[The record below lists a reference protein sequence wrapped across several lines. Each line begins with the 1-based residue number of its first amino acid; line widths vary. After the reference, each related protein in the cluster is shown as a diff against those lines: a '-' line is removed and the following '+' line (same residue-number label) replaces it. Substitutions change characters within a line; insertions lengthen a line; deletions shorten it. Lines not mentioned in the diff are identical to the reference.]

1 MNILIVLLPLNS
13 VCILVAECK
22 IINRTDRNAF
32 LFFGVACDSLDR
44 CEHLVHLVIVHLTG
58 GRLLR
63 ADHIDPVRVVLEELG
78 SDHIVLLL
86 NLRHLERMQ

>member
-1 MNILIVLLPLNS
+1 MNILVVLLPLNS

-32 LFFGVACDSLDR
+32 LFFGVPRDSLDR

-58 GRLLR
+58 GRLLC
-63 ADHIDPVRVVLEELG
+63 ADHIDSVRVVLEELG
-78 SDHIVLLL
+78 SDHIVSLL
-86 NLRHLERMQ
+86 NLGHLEGVQ